1 MSYVP
6 TTDSERRAML
16 DAIGVKEFDALV
28 QAVPADLRFPR
39 LRLPGAMSEMEAL
52 RELGALAEQNA
63 DAVRYPTFLGAGAY
77 NHFTPA
83 AVRHTAFRGEFYT
96 AYTPYQPEVSQ
107 GTLQVI
113 YEFQTFMTQLYGM
126 EVSNASMYDGAT
138 ALAEA
143 ALMAINSTKR
153 RRVVVADSVHPAYR
167 KVMATY
173 TSGLDVELATVECVN
188 SGSLAT
194 TVADV
199 RAALNEQTACLVVQ
213 YPSFVG
219 TIDDVQSLA
228 DAAHAVGALFV
239 VSSYPVAL
247 GLLTPPG
254 AFGADVA
261 VGEAQCF
268 GTGLSFGGPYLGVLT
283 CKQSLVRLMPGR
295 VVGQTTDTTGRPG
308 YVLTLQTREQHI
320 RRERATSNICTN
332 EGLNALMATIQM
344 AMLGDGGVRELARQC
359 YHKAHYLA
367 GAVGALLGYT
377 VLNADGGAQDGSG
390 PATTFFNE
398 FVVKTPVAPAE
409 INARLLAAGMIGGY
423 DLGRDY
429 PSLAGHMLVCATELL
444 DRAMLDRF
452 VSVLS
457 EAS

>member
-6 TTDSERRAML
+6 TTNPERRAML
-16 DAIGVKEFDALV
+16 DAIGVEQFDALV
-28 QAVPADLRFPR
+28 QAVPADLRFPH
-39 LRLPGAMSEMEAL
+39 LRLPEALSEIEAL
-52 RELGALAEQNA
+52 RTLGALAERNA

-83 AVRHTAFRGEFYT
+83 AVHHTAFRGEFYT

-113 YEFQTFMTQLYGM
+113 YEFQTLMTQLYGM

-143 ALMAINSTKR
+143 ALMAISSTKR

-167 KVMATY
+167 KVMMTY
-173 TSGLDVELATVECVN
+173 MSGLDVELATVACVN
-188 SGSLAT
+188 SGTLTT

-199 RAALNEQTACLVVQ
+199 RAALDDQTACLVVQ

-219 TIDDVQSLA
+219 TIDDLA
-228 DAAHAVGALFV
+228 ALGEAAHAVGALFI

-247 GLLTPPG
+247 GMLKPPG

-268 GTGLSFGGPYLGVLT
+268 GTGLSFGGPFLGVLT

-359 YHKAHYLA
+359 YHKAQYLA
-367 GAVGALLGYT
+367 GAIGALPGYA
-377 VLNADGGAQDGSG
+377 VLNADGTTQNGAG

-398 FVVKTPVAPAE
+398 FVVRTPIAPAAL
-409 INARLLAAGMIGGY
+409 NARLLDAGMIGGY
-423 DLGRDY
+423 DLGTDY
-429 PSLAGHMLVCATELL
+429 PTLAGHMLVCVTEML
-444 DRAMLDRF
+444 DRGMLDRF
-452 VSVLS
+452 VAMLASVG
-457 EAS
+457 

>member
-6 TTDSERRAML
+6 TTDAERRAML
-16 DAIGVKEFDALV
+16 EAIGVENFDALV
-28 QAVPADLRFPR
+28 QAVPADLRFPK
-39 LRLPGAMSEMEAL
+39 LRLPGALSEMEAL
-52 RELGALAEQNA
+52 RTLGALAERNA
-63 DAVRYPTFLGAGAY
+63 DSTRYPLFLGAGAY

-83 AVRHTAFRGEFYT
+83 AVHHTAFRGEFYT

-113 YEFQTFMTQLYGM
+113 YEFQTFITQLYGM

-153 RRVVVADSVHPAYR
+153 HRVVVADSVHPAYR

-173 TSGLDVELATVECVN
+173 TSGLDVELATVECVKKE
-188 SGSLAT
+188 SLTT

-199 RAALNEQTACLVVQ
+199 RTALNDRTACLVVQ

-219 TIDDVQSLA
+219 TIDDLQALA
-228 DAAHAVGALFV
+228 DAAHAVGALFI

-247 GLLTPPG
+247 GLLKPPG
-254 AFGADVA
+254 AYNADIA

-268 GTGLSFGGPYLGVLT
+268 GTGLAFGGPYLGVLT

-344 AMLGDGGVRELARQC
+344 AMLGDGGVRELAMQC

-367 GAVGALLGYT
+367 GAIAALPGYA
-377 VLNADGGAQDGSG
+377 VVRADGADQNGSG

-398 FVVKTPVAPAE
+398 FVVRTPVPPARVNE
-409 INARLLAAGMIGGY
+409 RLLAAGMIGGY
-423 DLGRDY
+423 DLGLDY
-429 PSLAGHMLVCATELL
+429 PALAGHMLVCATEML

-452 VSVLS
+452 VEVL
-457 EAS
+457 ATIA

>member
-6 TTDSERRAML
+6 TTDAERRAML
-16 DAIGVKEFDALV
+16 EAIGVENFDALV
-28 QAVPADLRFPR
+28 QAVPADLRFPK
-39 LRLPGAMSEMEAL
+39 LRLPGALSEMEAL
-52 RELGALAEQNA
+52 RTLGALAERNA
-63 DAVRYPTFLGAGAY
+63 DSTRYPLFLGAGAY

-83 AVRHTAFRGEFYT
+83 AVHHTAFRGEFYT

-143 ALMAINSTKR
+143 ALMAINSTR
-153 RRVVVADSVHPAYR
+153 RHRVVVADSVHPAYR

-188 SGSLAT
+188 KGTLTT

-199 RAALNEQTACLVVQ
+199 RAALNDRTACLVVQ

-219 TIDDVQSLA
+219 TIDDLQALA
-228 DAAHAVGALFV
+228 DAAHAVGALFI

-254 AFGADVA
+254 AYGADIA

-268 GTGLSFGGPYLGVLT
+268 GTGLVFGGPYLGVLT

-344 AMLGDGGVRELARQC
+344 AMLGDGGVRELAAQC

-367 GAVGALLGYT
+367 GAIAALPGYA
-377 VLNADGGAQDGSG
+377 VVNADGADQNGSG
-390 PATTFFNE
+390 PAMTFFNE
-398 FVVKTPVAPAE
+398 FVVRTPVPPAQVNE
-409 INARLLAAGMIGGY
+409 RLLAAGMIGGY
-423 DLGRDY
+423 DLGLDY
-429 PSLAGHMLVCATELL
+429 PALAGHMLICATEML

-452 VSVLS
+452 VAAL
-457 EAS
+457 ATIA

>member
-6 TTDSERRAML
+6 TTDPERRAML
-16 DAIGVKEFDALV
+16 DAIGVANFDALV

-39 LRLPGAMSEMEAL
+39 LRLPGALSEMEAL
-52 RELGALAEQNA
+52 RELGALAERNA
-63 DAVRYPTFLGAGAY
+63 DATRYSTFLGAGAY

-153 RRVVVADSVHPAYR
+153 RRVVVSDTVHPAYR
-167 KVMATY
+167 KVMETY
-173 TSGLDVELATVECVN
+173 TSGLEVEIAIVPTVAG
-188 SGSLAT
+188 GSLSTSA
-194 TVADV
+194 ADV
-199 RAALNEQTACLVVQ
+199 RAVLNEQTACLVVQ

-219 TIDDVQSLA
+219 TIDDLQSLA

-247 GLLTPPG
+247 GMLKPPG

-332 EGLNALMATIQM
+332 EGLNALLASIQM
-344 AMLGDGGVRELARQC
+344 AMLGDGGVRELASQC

-367 GAVGALLGYT
+367 DAIGKLPGYT
-377 VLNADGGAQDGSG
+377 VRGTGNGSAV
-390 PATTFFNE
+390 PFFNE
-398 FVVKTPVAPAE
+398 FVVKTPAPPAE
-409 INARLLAAGMIGGY
+409 INALLLQSGMIGGY

-429 PSLAGHMLVCATELL
+429 PALAGHMLVCVTEML
-444 DRAMLDRF
+444 DRAALDAF
-452 VSVLS
+452 VGVLS
-457 EAS
+457 GFR

>member
-6 TTDSERRAML
+6 TTDPERREML
-16 DAIGVKEFDALV
+16 DAIGVRAFDELV

-39 LRLPGAMSEMEAL
+39 LRLPSALSEMEAL
-52 RELGALAEQNA
+52 RELGALAEKNA
-63 DAVRYPTFLGAGAY
+63 DTTRYPSFLGAGAY

-143 ALMAINSTKR
+143 ALMAISSTKR

-173 TSGLDVELATVECVN
+173 MSGLDVELDIVSCVN
-188 SGSLAT
+188 ADSLAT
-194 TVADV
+194 TASAVAD
-199 RAALNEQTACLVVQ
+199 ALDDRTACLVVQ

-219 TIDDVQSLA
+219 TIDDLRALS
-228 DAAHAVGALFV
+228 DAAHRVGALFI

-247 GLLTPPG
+247 GMLKPPG
-254 AFGADVA
+254 VFDADVA

-308 YVLTLQTREQHI
+308 FVLTLQTREQHI

-367 GAVGALLGYT
+367 DAIGALPGYGL
-377 VLNADGGAQDGSG
+377 VSGA
-390 PATTFFNE
+390 PFFNE
-398 FVVKTPVAPAE
+398 FVVRTPAPPADL
-409 INARLLAAGMIGGY
+409 NARLLKAGMIGGY
-423 DLGRDY
+423 DLGIDY
-429 PSLAGHMLVCATELL
+429 PALAGHMLICATELH

-452 VSVLS
+452 VQAL
-457 EAS
+457 AAIG

>member
-6 TTDSERRAML
+6 TTDPERQAML
-16 DAIGVKEFDALV
+16 EAIGVADFDSLV
-28 QAVPADLRFPR
+28 QAVPADLRFPH
-39 LRLPGAMSEMEAL
+39 LKLPASLSEIEAL
-52 RELGALAEQNA
+52 RELGALADQNA
-63 DAVRYPTFLGAGAY
+63 DAVRYPSFLGAGAY
-77 NHFTPA
+77 NHFVPA

-153 RRVVVADSVHPAYR
+153 RRVVVANSVHPAYR
-167 KVMATY
+167 KVLATY

-188 SGSLAT
+188 GGSLT
-194 TVADV
+194 TTSDDV
-199 RAALNEQTACLVVQ
+199 RAALNDQTACLVVQ

-219 TIDDVQSLA
+219 TIDDLA
-228 DAAHAVGALFV
+228 ALGAAAHAVGALLI

-247 GLLTPPG
+247 GMLKPPG

-344 AMLGDGGVRELARQC
+344 AMLGDGGVRELATQC

-367 GAVGALLGYT
+367 SEIAKLPGYA
-377 VLNADGGAQDGSG
+377 VLNADGSTQNGSG

-398 FVVKTPVAPAE
+398 FVIKTPIAPAE
-409 INARLLAAGMIGGY
+409 INTRLLAAGVIGGY

-429 PSLAGHMLVCATELL
+429 PNLIGHMLVCVTEML

-452 VSVLS
+452 VQVLA
-457 EAS
+457 EN

>member
-6 TTDSERRAML
+6 TTDAERRAML
-16 DAIGVKEFDALV
+16 DAIGVEEFDALV

-39 LRLPGAMSEMEAL
+39 LRLPSAMSEMEAL
-52 RELGALAEQNA
+52 RELGALADRNA

-173 TSGLDVELATVECVN
+173 TSGLNVELATVACVN
-188 SGSLAT
+188 GGSLAT

-219 TIDDVQSLA
+219 TIDDLQSLA

-283 CKQSLVRLMPGR
+283 CTQSLVRLMPGR

-367 GAVGALLGYT
+367 GAIGALPGYT
-377 VLNADGGAQDGSG
+377 VVNADGEVRNGSG

-398 FVVKTPVAPAE
+398 FVVKTPAPPAE

-429 PSLAGHMLVCATELL
+429 PSLTGHMLICATELL

-457 EAS
+457 DVS

>member
-1 MSYVP
+1 M
-6 TTDSERRAML
+6 
-16 DAIGVKEFDALV
+16 IC
-28 QAVPADLRFPR
+28 
-39 LRLPGAMSEMEAL
+39 
-52 RELGALAEQNA
+52 
-63 DAVRYPTFLGAGAY
+63 
-77 NHFTPA
+77 
-83 AVRHTAFRGEFYT
+83 
-96 AYTPYQPEVSQ
+96 
-107 GTLQVI
+107 
-113 YEFQTFMTQLYGM
+113 
-126 EVSNASMYDGAT
+126 
-138 ALAEA
+138 
-143 ALMAINSTKR
+143 KR
-153 RRVVVADSVHPAYR
+153 S
-167 KVMATY
+167 
-173 TSGLDVELATVECVN
+173 
-188 SGSLAT
+188 
-194 TVADV
+194 
-199 RAALNEQTACLVVQ
+199 
-213 YPSFVG
+213 
-219 TIDDVQSLA
+219 A
-228 DAAHAVGALFV
+228 DAAHAVGALFI

-247 GLLTPPG
+247 GMLKPPG

-367 GAVGALLGYT
+367 GAIGALPGYT
-377 VLNADGGAQDGSG
+377 VVNADGDAQNGAG

-398 FVVKTPVAPAE
+398 FVVKTPIAPAE
-409 INARLLAAGMIGGY
+409 LNARLLEAGMIGGY

-429 PSLAGHMLVCATELL
+429 PALTGHMLVCATELL

-452 VSVLS
+452 VAVLS